1 MNDRAMRFKVEAFD
15 TTRPDALGEHE
26 IVAVRLPRV
35 VFRAGRDDPKEFAE
49 QILTIR
55 TIRAGRDAWEAITR
69 AESFEAWAAIG
80 KALAIGRDHALKLT
94 GANAPHGQRYSL
106 AFSAWAKQHGFGEM
120 EKSVRSVALEL
131 HSNIEAITEWRATLP
146 ERLRKRLVH
155 PLSNV
160 RRWRA
165 STVNGNR
172 KCVQDLKREA
182 MRAWR
187 RFVGCAR
194 LLPPDQASSLWQ
206 AVSAEAQLT
215 ISPQVPCNASINSEA

>member
-1 MNDRAMRFKVEAFD
+1 MRFKVETFEKLHARFH
-15 TTRPDALGEHE
+15 ALGDRE
-26 IVAVRLPRV
+26 IVPVTLPRL
-35 VFRAGRDDPKEFAE
+35 VFMAGRDDPKEVAE
-49 QILTIR
+49 QILSMR
-55 TIRAGRDAWEAITR
+55 TVRAGRDAWQAITR

-94 GANAPHGQRYSL
+94 GANAPHGRRYSL
-106 AFSAWAKQHGFGEM
+106 AFSAWAKQYGFDGM

-146 ERLRKRLVH
+146 ERQRKQLVH
-155 PLSNV
+155 ALSNV

-172 KCVQDLKREA
+172 KCLQDLKREA

-187 RFVGCAR
+187 RFVSCAR
-194 LLPPDQASSLWQ
+194 LLPPDQAAPLWQ
-206 AVSAEAQLT
+206 CVVTET
-215 ISPQVPCNASINSEA
+215 RRNANDNR